1 MLKIFVIILFVA
13 VLGFLFIKLYKPF
26 GSSPSKKDMKD
37 YSKRSKIF
45 KDGRFINSKDFSISD
60 NYTDVFKDRTSGK
73 NTTPIDDIPYKKY
86 KYKKASRV
94 KF

>member
-26 GSSPSKKDMKD
+26 GSSPNKKDMKD

-45 KDGRFINSKDFSISD
+45 KDGRFIN
-60 NYTDVFKDRTSGK
+60 DR
-73 NTTPIDDIPYKKY
+73 DINARVNIMFEGLKY
-86 KYKKASRV
+86 C
-94 KF
+94 FN